1 MAAAPDETTILR
13 FRHPLEL
20 YELCGKLCGKML
32 DTMNLYLDS
41 TGIRIIGTETIVDA
55 TIVNAPSSTENATGE
70 RDPEMR
76 QTRKGSS
83 GTSEPRRISAWIA
96 KRSWC
101 IR

>member
-1 MAAAPDETTILR
+1 
-13 FRHPLEL
+13 
-20 YELCGKLCGKML
+20 ML
-32 DTMNLYLDS
+32 DTVNLYLDGK
-41 TGIRIIGTETIVDA
+41 GIRIGTGTIVDA

-83 GTSEPRRISAWIA
+83 GTSRPRRISAWIA